1 MVPGHGPLIAMPEL
15 PEVETTRRG
24 IRPYVEGQRVTGV
37 RIRCRQLRW
46 PIPAGIEA
54 RLTGAAIES
63 VQRRAKY
70 LLLHTGRGTA
80 LIHLGMSGSLRL
92 CKPGAAYEKHDHYE
106 FVLENGWR
114 LRYRD
119 PRRFGCLLWAG
130 CDPAVHPLLKD
141 LGPEPFDA
149 AFSGDYL
156 YEVSRHRRVSIKAQL
171 MNARIVAGV
180 GNIYANEA
188 LFLAGIHPRRAAG
201 RISRARM
208 QRLTDAVRDVLQ
220 QSIRAGGTTLR
231 DFLGGD
237 GQPGYFRQQLR
248 VYDRAGQPCDRCG
261 TPLRHTMLGQR
272 ATCYCARCQT

>member
-1 MVPGHGPLIAMPEL
+1 MPEL

-24 IRPYVEGQRVTGV
+24 IRPHVEGQRVTDI
-37 RIRCRQLRW
+37 RIRCARLRW
-46 PIPAGIEA
+46 PIPDDIDRQLAGT
-54 RLTGAAIES
+54 RIES
-63 VQRRAKY
+63 VHRRAKY
-70 LLLHTGRGTA
+70 LLLNTRRGTA

-92 CKPGAAYEKHDHYE
+92 CRAGTAPEKHDHYE
-106 FVLENGWR
+106 LRFENGWI

-130 CDPAVHPLLKD
+130 TDPASHPLLKD
-141 LGPEPFDA
+141 LGPEPFDP
-149 AFSGDYL
+149 AFTGDYL
-156 YEVSRHRRVSIKAQL
+156 YEISRQRRVSIKPWL

-188 LFLAGIHPRRAAG
+188 LFVAGIHPRRPAG

-248 VYDRAGQPCDRCG
+248 IYERTGQPCTRCG
-261 TPLRHTMLGQR
+261 TPVRQEVLGQR
-272 ATCYCARCQT
+272 ATCYCPRCQT